1 MESMDK
7 FKELLDDQYTWP
19 APYLFKF
26 IVPATQL
33 ADLENLISK
42 YVMTQKPSKNGKYIS
57 VTINVF
63 CQSSDEVIDF
73 YQKVS
78 VIPGIMSL

>member
-7 FKELLDDQYTWP
+7 LKELLDDQYEWP

-26 IVPATQL
+26 IVPAVELDT
-33 ADLENLISK
+33 LEKLISK

-57 VTINVF
+57 VTISVT

-78 VIPGIMSL
+78 VVPGIMSL

>member
-7 FKELLDDQYTWP
+7 LKELLDEQYTWP

-26 IVPATQL
+26 IVPSVQL
-33 ADLENLISK
+33 ETLEKMISRH
-42 YVMTQKPSKNGKYIS
+42 VMTQKPSKNGKYTS
-57 VTINVF
+57 VTITVT
-63 CQSSDEVIDF
+63 CQSSQEVIDF
-73 YQKVS
+73 YKKVS